1 MSDKA
6 EDRSLEDII
15 KSKKKSSELRSNRY
29 DRSDSRDRQRRHR
42 DNRSNKQRNYERD
55 DRSDNRRKNER
66 HSNRDRDRERRSF
79 DRDEPDNKIQK
90 PMSENKRY
98 KKDPKEGPA
107 ILALNMPASIK
118 VEEAS
123 ILFGQYG
130 EIEKINI
137 YWISDRVNSCNV
149 KVFYRKEE
157 SCKSAVDSLNEAEL
171 DNHKLKVILN

>member
-1 MSDKA
+1 
-6 EDRSLEDII
+6 
-15 KSKKKSSELRSNRY
+15 
-29 DRSDSRDRQRRHR
+29 
-42 DNRSNKQRNYERD
+42 
-55 DRSDNRRKNER
+55 
-66 HSNRDRDRERRSF
+66 
-79 DRDEPDNKIQK
+79 
-90 PMSENKRY
+90 MSENKRY

-130 EIEKINI
+130 KIEKINI

-149 KVFYRKEE
+149 KVFYHNEE

-171 DNHKLKVILN
+171 DNHKLKVFLN